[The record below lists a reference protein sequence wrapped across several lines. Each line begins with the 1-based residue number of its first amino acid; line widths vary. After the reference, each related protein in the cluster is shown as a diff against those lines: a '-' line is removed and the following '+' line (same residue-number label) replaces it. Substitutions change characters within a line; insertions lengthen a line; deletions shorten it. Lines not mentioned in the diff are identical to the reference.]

1 MRRFAALF
9 TVLALALVA
18 CSPTT
23 ATRGNLPD
31 PDAVAAIEPG
41 VTQLQQ
47 IRDLLGTPSTTAT
60 FGTPVWYYMS
70 ERTET
75 LAFLKPKLV
84 ERSIIAITF
93 DDADQVS
100 DVVTYTE
107 EDGKPIDVVSRV
119 TPTAGNE
126 LKLLQQLFG
135 NLGRFNT
142 GN

>member
-9 TVLALALVA
+9 AVATLALAA
-18 CSPTT
+18 CSPTI
-23 ATRGNLPD
+23 ASRGNLPD
-31 PDAVAAIEPG
+31 PDVVAAIEPG
-41 VTQLQQ
+41 VTQLED
-47 IRDLLGTPSTTAT
+47 IRGSLGTPSTTAT

-70 ERTET
+70 EQTET
-75 LAFLKPKLV
+75 LAFFKPKV
-84 ERSIIAITF
+84 IERRIIAITF
-93 DDADQVS
+93 DESERVD

-135 NLGRFNT
+135 NLGRFNSQ
-142 GN
+142 